1 MTMKNVSSAQKS
13 INLHLSRILINWRFV
28 GNYENELMIDKTY
41 IRYENIS
48 VYFDDNNDMYKMKLD
63 TYLLKQNYFTRLSN
77 VSNIQL

>member
-1 MTMKNVSSAQKS
+1 MKNVSSAQKS
-13 INLHLSRILINWRFV
+13 INLHLSRILINRRFV

-48 VYFDDNNDMYKMKLD
+48 VYFDDNNMYKMKLD